1 MDFKIKFINGFN
13 IVLLGLT
20 TLFLIG
26 FAYDSVGYQYSVI
39 MLTICV
45 LLTIYILYKKQ
56 NGFLLVYL
64 LYLFLTNIGIYF
76 TNVFVDNP
84 FTEYHGDLSWYYSD
98 FKLVFVIAMSGVL
111 LFTILSTILSTIPKN
126 LNNSKINITNK
137 GNPTFF
143 YAGIFFVV
151 AFTILFLYYIASG
164 KLSIT
169 TYGDFVSSIQELP
182 FYTYGVFIFSLGVSF
197 IYANVQKKNLVKIS
211 LILLPQVFLF
221 FITGNRGEVFFPLL
235 SAFGVLIVRGF
246 KVKWWLN
253 LSILLILFIIIPL
266 IKVSRN
272 IQNFSFS
279 DLNINWFSSIVE
291 IGYTLRP
298 LGFIALWIDS
308 GEKLAYGESYFAPI
322 QRFFSRFIPSIEPI
336 NYEIAGY
343 GFRYRMPGMG
353 MNVLGEAFYNGAWL
367 ALILVVSIIVFM
379 CWIFSRS
386 TSYIKLSIATGIVSI
401 LINNIRNAFS
411 FVPGYII
418 LVLSIALFLIV
429 INEYF
434 SKASRNDYDEK

>member
-143 YAGIFFVV
+143 LCRYIFCG
-151 AFTILFLYYIASG
+151 S
-164 KLSIT
+164 
-169 TYGDFVSSIQELP
+169 
-182 FYTYGVFIFSLGVSF
+182 FYHFVFILH
-197 IYANVQKKNLVKIS
+197 
-211 LILLPQVFLF
+211 
-221 FITGNRGEVFFPLL
+221 
-235 SAFGVLIVRGF
+235 
-246 KVKWWLN
+246 
-253 LSILLILFIIIPL
+253 SI
-266 IKVSRN
+266 
-272 IQNFSFS
+272 
-279 DLNINWFSSIVE
+279 W
-291 IGYTLRP
+291 
-298 LGFIALWIDS
+298 
-308 GEKLAYGESYFAPI
+308 
-322 QRFFSRFIPSIEPI
+322 
-336 NYEIAGY
+336 
-343 GFRYRMPGMG
+343 
-353 MNVLGEAFYNGAWL
+353 
-367 ALILVVSIIVFM
+367 
-379 CWIFSRS
+379 
-386 TSYIKLSIATGIVSI
+386 
-401 LINNIRNAFS
+401 
-411 FVPGYII
+411 
-418 LVLSIALFLIV
+418 
-429 INEYF
+429 
-434 SKASRNDYDEK
+434 